1 MTAAIVCVG
10 DLYRIGREFVVQVS
24 EPRNPCYKLNIRFQW
39 ARALKR
45 ISRTG
50 RVGWLY
56 RVLRT
61 GRIWLGD
68 EIVLLDVQIRNGPY

>member
-1 MTAAIVCVG
+1 MTEANVCVG
-10 DLYRIGREFVVQVS
+10 DLYRIGREVVVQVS
-24 EPRNPCYKLNIRFQW
+24 EPRNPCYKW